1 MSRKLVAS
9 VAAFA
14 EIGNSGSV
22 FCGVSADDVRS
33 SSMRNRA
40 AQATLKTSLRTAIA
54 LSTGALMWC
63 VAAHAASTDNAT
75 AIDKLMST
83 PSKRGQFNGAILI
96 AKPGEIIYRKGFG
109 EASFQTGVDFTSET
123 SSDIG
128 SITKQFTAMA
138 IMILAEQENVWR
150 DVCQKIRVCF
160 KSPTRRPD
168 LHQ

>member
-22 FCGVSADDVRS
+22 FCGVSADDVRI
-33 SSMRNRA
+33 SSMRNRT

-54 LSTGALMWC
+54 LSTALMWC

-83 PSKRGQFNGAILI
+83 PSKRGQVNGAILI
-96 AKPGEIIYRKGFG
+96 AKPGEIIYRMGFG
-109 EASFQTGVDFTSET
+109 EASFQTGVDFTPET

-160 KSPTRRPD
+160 KSPTRHPD